1 VKGKKCKCGY
11 ATLSK
16 KPRCPR
22 CGKVSADAEWKDE
35 GKVLS
40 AAKLRKIPQGF
51 NVPMMLTVVE
61 VDGKG
66 PKVTCWC
73 EDDLAVGDD
82 VVIVDMG
89 GAFICE
95 KPAPGN
101 A

>member
-1 VKGKKCKCGY
+1 MKGKKCKCGY

-22 CGKVSADAEWKDE
+22 CGKVSVDTEWEDI

-40 AAKLRKIPQGF
+40 AAKLRKVPQGF
-51 NVPMMLTVVE
+51 NVPMSLTVVE
-61 VDGKG
+61 VDCKG
-66 PKVTCWC
+66 PKVTCWS
-73 EDDLAVGDD
+73 EDDLAVGDE
-82 VVIVDMG
+82 VVIVDIG

-95 KPAPGN
+95 KQAPDE